1 MNNIIYTVLLF
12 NLLIIL
18 FKLFD
23 KYNVDNLQALTVN
36 YATASIFC
44 YYFLLDNKNINQI
57 INQPWFNSTFFRL
70 FIYYNFL
77 QSMRIV
83 LKKLELYSQLLLI
96 KCLLLF
102 RYP

>member
-36 YATASIFC
+36 NATASIFC

-57 INQPWFNSTFFRL
+57 INQPWFNSTFFLGCL
-70 FIYYNFL
+70 FILIFAIYAH
-77 QSMRIV
+77 ST
-83 LKKLELYSQLLLI
+83 KKLELYLHS
-96 KCLLLF
+96 C
-102 RYP
+102 